1 MLLNKVFNPLDQC
14 NLKFGETGVDA
25 VTNGLFDGYA
35 STFGNIDTFGDTI
48 MAGAFTDTIKDRT
61 RPVKMFYGHS
71 IGRPIGKW
79 LSLEEDDTGLFVQG
93 ELTPNHTDASNVY
106 ASMKHGAIDGLSIG
120 FRLAEGDYEDIDG
133 GGRRINKISQLVEI
147 SVVSMP
153 AEDTARVGTVKSIA
167 DEIST
172 IESIRDVELFLRDA
186 GGFPRSMAK
195 AFISQCRPLYQREVD
210 NELERKEVMKR
221 DLEWL
226 HNLTD

>member
-1 MLLNKVFNPLDQC
+1 MLLNKHFNPLNRC

-35 STFGNIDTFGDTI
+35 STFGQIDSFGDTI
-48 MAGAFTDTIKDRT
+48 MAGAFKDTITDRT

-71 IGRPIGKW
+71 VGRVIGKW
-79 LSLEEDDTGLFVQG
+79 LSLAEDDIVLYVQG
-93 ELTPNHTDASNVY
+93 ELTPNHTDSSDVY
-106 ASMKHGAIDGLSIG
+106 ASMKHGAIDGLSVG
-120 FRLAEGDYEDIDG
+120 FRLADGDYEDIEG
-133 GGRRINKISQLVEI
+133 GGRRINRISELVEI

-153 AEDTARVGTVKSIA
+153 AEDTARIGTVKSIA

-210 NELERKEVMKR
+210 DELERKRAMGR
-221 DLEWL
+221 DLQWL
-226 HNLTD
+226 QSLTD

>member
-1 MLLNKVFNPLDQC
+1 MLLNKHLNPLNRC

-35 STFGNIDTFGDTI
+35 STFGNIDSFGDTI
-48 MAGAFTDTIKDRT
+48 MAGAFKDTIADRT
-61 RPVKMFYGHS
+61 RPVKMFYQHS
-71 IGRPIGKW
+71 IGRVIGKW
-79 LSLEEDDTGLFVQG
+79 LSLAEDETGLFVQG

-120 FRLAEGDYEDIDG
+120 FRIPTGGAEEIEG
-133 GGRRINKISQLVEI
+133 GGRRISKVELVEI

-153 AEDTARVGTVKSIA
+153 AEDAARIGTVKSIA

-210 NELERKEVMKR
+210 DEMERKEVMER
-221 DLEWL
+221 SLEWL
-226 HNLTD
+226 HSITD